1 MTNNTEI
8 KTKEYAFVLDN
19 KGDKLSPTNI
29 NKAWILIRKQKAIL
43 IQKYP
48 MVIQLKKEI
57 KKEEQ
62 DESDFVCGIDDGS
75 KHVGIAIIQKCKTH
89 SKPIFKG
96 TIEQRQDVKRLLD
109 TRRGYRRYKRNHKRY
124 RPARFDNRSNS
135 KRNNRIAPSIL
146 QKRQATLRVIN
157 RISKYI
163 NISEYHLEDVAI
175 DIRALT
181 EGHKLYRWQY
191 QKSNRLDENIRKAAI
206 FRDNCKCQECG
217 KSNSVLEVHH
227 IVPKRLNGSSNLR
240 NLITLCSAC
249 HDKTEGREEK
259 YIKHYQDMINGE
271 NIRFDYAQH
280 VMQGKT
286 YLRNELSK
294 LGELVLTTGGDT
306 ANKRIDWDIEKS
318 HSNDAIVIN
327 DLTVSNKD
335 CCIKD
340 WMIKPMRRKSK
351 ANVEGVNG
359 FKHRDLIKYTKKNG
373 DSYIG
378 YITAM
383 YPEKK
388 QCNITTT
395 EGKILK
401 RYGIKSCNLL
411 WRFNK
416 IFWF

>member
-1 MTNNTEI
+1 
-8 KTKEYAFVLDN
+8 
-19 KGDKLSPTNI
+19 
-29 NKAWILIRKQKAIL
+29 
-43 IQKYP
+43 

-96 TIEQRQDVKRLLD
+96 TIEQRQDVKGLLD

-124 RPARFDNRSNS
+124 RPARFDNRSAS

-157 RISKYI
+157 RLSKYI
-163 NISEYHLEDVAI
+163 NISEYHLQDVAI

-181 EGHKLYRWQY
+181 EG
-191 QKSNRLDENIRKAAI
+191 
-206 FRDNCKCQECG
+206 
-217 KSNSVLEVHH
+217 
-227 IVPKRLNGSSNLR
+227 
-240 NLITLCSAC
+240 
-249 HDKTEGREEK
+249 REEN
-259 YIKHYQDMINGE
+259 YIKHYEDMINGE

-294 LGELVLTTGGDT
+294 LGKLVLTTGGDT
-306 ANKRIDWDIEKS
+306 ANKRIDWNIDKS

-395 EGKILK
+395 LLNQVIYMNCILCKSNLVSGKVNHIIDLD
-401 RYGIKSCNLL
+401 GHIIIIKGVPANVCKQCGEYFIDTDIAIKLE
-411 WRFNK
+411 K
-416 IFWF
+416 IIEDVMKNRAEIFVVNYSEAAA